1 MKYMGSKSRISKY
14 IVPIIQKYIDE
25 NGIKT
30 YIEPFVG
37 GANVID
43 KVRCDTRIGVDNNE
57 YLIALYKSLQNGW
70 NIRSVDMSKE
80 LYQSVKDNKDCH
92 PKQVVALAG
101 LLATYNAK
109 WFGGYAGTIVT
120 KTGVVRNYYDE
131 AVRNITK
138 QVPLI
143 KDVEFKRDTYS
154 NLNPVNSVVYCD
166 PPYFGTTEYKDKID
180 YDDYWNWVRKI
191 STNNIVLCSEYNAP
205 EDFECVWSM
214 ETTITLNHSDRSN
227 ATEKLFIRA
236 KQSQQ

>member
-70 NIRSVDMSKE
+70 DIRSVDMSKE
-80 LYQSVKDNKDCH
+80 LYQSVRDNKDFY
-92 PKQVVALAG
+92 PKQVVAVAG
-101 LLATYNAK
+101 LL
-109 WFGGYAGTIVT
+109 
-120 KTGVVRNYYDE
+120 VRNYYDE
-131 AVRNITK
+131 AVRNVIG

-143 KDVEFKRDTYS
+143 KDVIFKHDTY
-154 NLNPVNSVVYCD
+154 LQINPVNSVVYCD
-166 PPYFGTTEYKDKID
+166 PPYFGTTDYKDKID
-180 YDDYWNWVRKI
+180 YDDYWNWIRKI
-191 STNNIVLCSEYNAP
+191 STHNIVLCSEYNAP

-214 ETTITLNHSDRSN
+214 ETTITLNHSGRNN
-227 ATEKLFIRA
+227 AIEKLFIKAR
-236 KQSQQ
+236 QTQ

>member
-25 NGIKT
+25 NAIKT

-43 KVRCDTRIGVDNNE
+43 KVRCNTRIGVDNNE

-70 NIRSVDMSKE
+70 DIRSVDMSKE
-80 LYQSVKDNKDCH
+80 LYQSVRDNKDCY
-92 PKQVVALAG
+92 PKQVVAVAG
-101 LLATYNAK
+101 LLATYNAE
-109 WFGGYAGTIVT
+109 WLGGYAGTVTT

-131 AVRNITK
+131 AVRNVIG

-143 KDVEFKRDTYS
+143 KDVIFKHDSY
-154 NLNPVNSVVYCD
+154 LQINPVNSVVYCD
-166 PPYFGTTEYKDKID
+166 PPYFGTTDYKDKID
-180 YDDYWNWVRKI
+180 YDDYWNWIRKI

-214 ETTITLNHSDRSN
+214 ETTITLNHSGRNN
-227 ATEKLFIRA
+227 AIEKLFIKAR
-236 KQSQQ
+236 QTQ

>member
-43 KVRCDTRIGVDNNE
+43 KIRCDTRIGIDNNE

-70 NIRSVDMSKE
+70 DIRSVDMSKE
-80 LYQSVKDNKDCH
+80 LYQNVKDNKGCY
-92 PKQVVALAG
+92 PKQAVAVAG

-109 WFGGYAGTIVT
+109 WFGGYAGTVVT

-143 KDVEFKRDTYS
+143 KNVEFKCDTYS

-180 YDDYWNWVRKI
+180 HDDYWNWVRKI
-191 STNNIVLCSEYNAP
+191 SANNIVLCSEYSAP
-205 EDFECVWSM
+205 DDFECVWSM
-214 ETTITLNHSDRSN
+214 GTTITLNHSDRSN
-227 ATEKLFIRA
+227 ATEKLFI
-236 KQSQQ
+236 KI